1 MHTSSSRLKPTR
13 RLHKNSVR
21 PRNVRPPKS
30 LPATQP
36 LRKPSRK
43 GRPSRSRAARRDS
56 AVHVSLSS
64 DSLVKQPGTCAVPLS
79 GQAGEPSKLHTS
91 DRDRKLGSPNI
102 SEVLHRRDIVPRGGR
117 RAVWVLYSL
126 APGGLST
133 LNAGLFTNPVPEPA
147 ATKPPL
153 HSRLLAIRR
162 SSSSAFHSSA
172 DRVPID
178 GKVRIGGKSS
188 RKFRSRETCAGSG

>member
-36 LRKPSRK
+36 LRKSSRK

-79 GQAGEPSKLHTS
+79 GEPES
-91 DRDRKLGSPNI
+91 
-102 SEVLHRRDIVPRGGR
+102 RR
-117 RAVWVLYSL
+117 S
-126 APGGLST
+126 ST
-133 LNAGLFTNPVPEPA
+133 LPIEIGSLDHRISVRCFTGATSRREADGAPYGFYIVSRRVGCQHLMPAYLPNLVPEPA

-153 HSRLLAIRR
+153 HSRLLAIRKLLR
-162 SSSSAFHSSA
+162 RF
-172 DRVPID
+172 P
-178 GKVRIGGKSS
+178 
-188 RKFRSRETCAGSG
+188 